1 MLSAADIDFMMRR
14 GTLKM
19 FYRIT
24 NKEKIA
30 RGIIFILSANEKTN
44 FTKTRNVKIA
54 FLLLPLLSGF
64 DLFMNS
70 LKLWLPS

>member
-14 GTLKM
+14 GTLKT

-30 RGIIFILSANEKTN
+30 REIIFVLSANEKTN

>member
-1 MLSAADIDFMMRR
+1 MLSAADIDFMMMR
-14 GTLKM
+14 GTLKT

-30 RGIIFILSANEKTN
+30 RGIIFVLSANEKTN

-70 LKLWLPS
+70 LKL

>member
-14 GTLKM
+14 GTLKT

-30 RGIIFILSANEKTN
+30 RGIIFVLSANEKTN

-70 LKLWLPS
+70 LKL

>member
-14 GTLKM
+14 GKT

-30 RGIIFILSANEKTN
+30 RGIIFVLSANEKTN

-70 LKLWLPS
+70 LKL